1 MRVTSSLKFEVS
13 LFGTHKPRRD
23 LPHAFKNVEHALLVR
38 IIISSDV
45 FEIAN
50 PGRLVSKGGSYG
62 NKILYKN
69 LKFFDK
75 TSKIS

>member
-38 IIISSDV
+38 ISSDV

-50 PGRLVSKGGSYG
+50 PGRLVSKGGS
-62 NKILYKN
+62 
-69 LKFFDK
+69 
-75 TSKIS
+75 